1 MKGILYK
8 ENNNWMVRWYDEIN
22 SSTDSTQ
29 IGIIPL
35 HPGDV
40 KNHGHILKEYTMVE
54 FTIIPVF
61 VEKEPQNGECVDG
74 DDIPHAKITDSE
86 NYLYNSIEDLII
98 RWSNDGTKTAG
109 TLTRQIMSEIKK
121 HSIL

>member
-8 ENNNWMVRWYDEIN
+8 KGDEWTIRHYGDL
-22 SSTDSTQ
+22 SSVLDL
-29 IGIIPL
+29 PL
-35 HPGDV
+35 HPSDTNRLFENG
-40 KNHGHILKEYTMVE
+40 GALCEYCTIE